1 MKIIRDGKEIELT
14 DDELFR
20 AWQIKKH
27 EFDREDV
34 DYLLRIYLESENVES
49 EEIEKTLNNDDLMD
63 RITESYFDYLG
74 NQDFGDLKWDCIADA
89 YEKERDMLDI

>member
-14 DDELFR
+14 DNELFR

-27 EFDREDV
+27 EFDREEV
-34 DYLLRIYLESENVES
+34 DYLLRIYLGSEGVDS
-49 EEIEKTLNNDDLMD
+49 EEIEKTLDNDDLMD

-74 NQDFGDLKWDCIADA
+74 NQDSEDLKWDCITDA
-89 YEKERDMLDI
+89 YEKER

>member
-27 EFDREDV
+27 EFDREEV
-34 DYLLRIYLESENVES
+34 DSLLRIYLESEDVDS
-49 EEIEKTLNNDDLMD
+49 EEIEKTLDNDDLMD
-63 RITESYFDYLG
+63 RITESYFGYLG
-74 NQDFGDLKWDCIADA
+74 NQDSGDLEWDCIADA
-89 YEKERDMLDI
+89 YEKER

>member
-1 MKIIRDGKEIELT
+1 
-14 DDELFR
+14 
-20 AWQIKKH
+20 
-27 EFDREDV
+27 
-34 DYLLRIYLESENVES
+34 
-49 EEIEKTLNNDDLMD
+49 MD